1 MSNGTRKQIPHAGEG
16 TSSPVSH
23 AAGRGEVDFSR
34 GLSAREVAQRVEAGE
49 VNKLPEGNTPTVGAV
64 LRRHAF
70 TLFNL
75 INLVLAGAVIFVGSP
90 RNALFLGLAIVNTVM
105 GIAQE
110 LRAKRTLDK
119 LNVLSRSKVN
129 VLREG
134 QRVKVD
140 LEELVLDDL
149 VFLKSGSQIYADGM
163 VVTASGLEVDE
174 SLLTGEADRIKKQPG
189 DALLSGSFLTAGTG
203 MMQLTAVG
211 ADSYANALTS
221 QAKSLKRPTTPL
233 MRMLNNIIRA
243 LTIAIVPIGGL
254 LFYTQRQNH
263 DLTSSVLSTTASMIG
278 MIPEGLILLTSVTL
292 TVGAL
297 RLARKKAL
305 VQSLHSIETLA
316 RVDVL
321 CLDKT
326 GTITDGTMSLTQIE
340 TAGGYPADSVRLAVS
355 ELMYALEDE
364 NPTATALRAE
374 LCQSGKPVWR
384 MRSTVPFS
392 SARKWSG
399 ASFEGRGS
407 YVLGA
412 PAFVLPPSEQAA
424 YYELIRRHTKNGMR
438 VLALGH
444 SEASFGD
451 DALPF
456 GLICA
461 GFLILSDTVR
471 PEAVHT
477 FRFFRDEGVTLKV
490 ISGDDPEAVSAV
502 AMLAGIDDVDRYVDM
517 SQYEEDD
524 DFSDLVRKNTVFGRV
539 SPTQKKALVAALK
552 AQGHTV
558 CMTGDGVND
567 VLAMKEADCSVSM
580 VSGSDAAR
588 SASEFVLMTGDFS
601 AMIEVLKEGRRV
613 INNIESVAAL
623 YLVKTIYSLILG
635 LSYCFIPFPYPFMPA
650 QMMPVNGL
658 TVGLPSFV
666 LALRN
671 NFVRPT
677 GRFLANVMEHSL
689 PGALAVVAN
698 ALIIQLAG
706 RLFEIPHSNTSSM
719 TVLLT
724 GLVGFLVLYK
734 LSESNKLW
742 LKVFI
747 GVMGVVFVLCTLPI
761 PLPVIGAASHFFML
775 EGIWTRNVFFW
786 VPLTALSFLIFQFLN
801 RGVILLGQ
809 RLAAFK
815 QRWSARK
822 SER

>member
-1 MSNGTRKQIPHAGEG
+1 MSNQSKRERPLSGEAV
-16 TSSPVSH
+16 TSPVSS
-23 AAGRGEVDFSR
+23 AAQRDDVDFSR
-34 GLSAREVAQRVEAGE
+34 GLSARQVTRRVEAGD
-49 VNKLPEGNTPTVGAV
+49 VNKLPEGNTPTVADV
-64 LRRHAF
+64 IRRHVL

-75 INLVLAGAVIFVGSP
+75 INLALAAAVIFVGSP
-90 RNALFLGLAIVNTVM
+90 RNALFLGLAVVNTVM

-110 LRAKRTLDK
+110 LRAKATLDK
-119 LNVLSRSKVN
+119 LDVLSRSKVT

-134 QRVKVD
+134 QPVKVD
-140 LEELVLDDL
+140 LDELVLDDL
-149 VFLKSGSQIYADGM
+149 VYLKAGSQVYADG
-163 VVTASGLEVDE
+163 VVIVAEGLEVDE
-174 SLLTGEADRIKKQPG
+174 SLLTGEADRLKKLPG

-211 ADSYANALTS
+211 VNSYANALTAK
-221 QAKSLKRPTTPL
+221 AKSLKRPTTPL

-326 GTITDGTMSLTQIE
+326 GTITDGTMSLTKIE
-340 TAGGYPADSVRLAVS
+340 SAAGYPADAVRQAVS
-355 ELMYALEDE
+355 ELMYALSDE

-374 LCQSGKPVWR
+374 LCEGGKAAWR
-384 MRSTVPFS
+384 MRSLVPFS

-424 YYELIRRHTKNGMR
+424 YYELIRRYTKDGMR

-444 SEASFGD
+444 SEASLGED
-451 DALPF
+451 SLPF

-471 PEAVHT
+471 PEAVDT
-477 FRFFRDEGVTLKV
+477 FRFFRNEGVTLKV

-502 AMLAGIDDVDRYVDM
+502 AMLAGIDDVDKYVDM
-517 SQYEEDD
+517 SQYGEDD
-524 DFSDLVRKNTVFGRV
+524 DFLELVRKNTVFGRV

-588 SASEFVLMTGDFS
+588 NASEFVLMTGDFS

-613 INNIESVAAL
+613 INNIEGVAAL

-635 LSYCFIPFPYPFMPA
+635 LSYCFIPFPYPFLPA

-658 TVGLPSFV
+658 TVGAPSFV

-671 NFVRPT
+671 NFARPR
-677 GRFLANVMEHSL
+677 GQFFANVMQYSL
-689 PGALAVVAN
+689 PGAIAVVAN

-706 RLFEIPHSNTSSM
+706 LLFEIPHSSTSSM

-734 LSESNKLW
+734 LSDSNKLW

-761 PLPVIGAASHFFML
+761 PVPVFGPMSEFFML
-775 EGIWTRNVFFW
+775 EGIWMRNIFFW
-786 VPLTALSFLIFQFLN
+786 VPLTALSFLTFQFLN
-801 RGVILLGQ
+801 RLVILAREKLAVWRQ
-809 RLAAFK
+809 RKPK
-815 QRWSARK
+815 Q
-822 SER
+822 